1 MVLGF
6 LLLPGFGG
14 SCFQK
19 DVLNLVYLCE
29 CLNLPEVAAYWQQVS
44 SHAVFPG
51 QIFLSVFFFNPPTL
65 TPSFLLLFF
74 GGWGGSTKFSVYLFE
89 TFSICV
95 HPLQLSDQVPLQD
108 LGVKMPSKLSLS
120 SLSSWTATIK
130 SLRSCF
136 IVIVTTI
143 VLCQPIAAVRLRLQ
157 GLKVLTSSEVV
168 MFVLISSSGSEIP
181 MTTIIIIII
190 SEPPS
195 PATSSSSLSS
205 LFCFFSFMLFDYT
218 GRPVA
223 TMELATLC
231 RSPLVRCSWLFSFV
245 TSVQ

>member
-1 MVLGF
+1 MCS
-6 LLLPGFGG
+6 PIATI
-14 SCFQK
+14 K
-19 DVLNLVYLCE
+19 
-29 CLNLPEVAAYWQQVS
+29 
-44 SHAVFPG
+44 
-51 QIFLSVFFFNPPTL
+51 
-65 TPSFLLLFF
+65 
-74 GGWGGSTKFSVYLFE
+74 
-89 TFSICV
+89 
-95 HPLQLSDQVPLQD
+95 PLVPLQD
-108 LGVKMPSKLSLS
+108 LEVKIPSKSSLS

-181 MTTIIIIII
+181 MTTIIIITIIII

-223 TMELATLC
+223 TMELATLS
-231 RSPLVRCSWLFSFV
+231 RSPLVWYSWLSSLV